1 MCSFYAND
9 DILSRQ
15 FDLRITIG
23 SIGCCVSYEFEK
35 EGGHKEQKYSFST
48 IHTCLRVRVCDEKKY
63 YLSDSMSCEVM
74 CVGVCTACVYDS
86 MSLPNLLFF
95 FATKKTKTRTKSYF
109 FLKRY
114 GSHRDSSSPYET
126 KNLICSHAGSSGRC
140 SRVSTWRAK
149 LSSFFFY
156 PISGLLN
163 TVLPPSMAKRS

>member
-74 CVGVCTACVYDS
+74 CVGVCAACVYDS
-86 MSLPNLLFF
+86 MSGINGSIFTFFVLHFSLLAKVGDF
-95 FATKKTKTRTKSYF
+95 
-109 FLKRY
+109 
-114 GSHRDSSSPYET
+114 
-126 KNLICSHAGSSGRC
+126 CSHAGSSGRC